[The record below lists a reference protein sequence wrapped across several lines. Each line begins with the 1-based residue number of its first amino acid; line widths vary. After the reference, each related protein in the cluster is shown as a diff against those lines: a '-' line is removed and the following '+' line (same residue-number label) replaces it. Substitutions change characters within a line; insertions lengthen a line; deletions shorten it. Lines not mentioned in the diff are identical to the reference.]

1 VSTTAAETAGV
12 PGAPAPGAEQVIVG
26 RSPWQLF
33 WTRFKQDRFALAGLV
48 FIGLIMLVAILAPA
62 FAALVGHGPNELFQ
76 RQTTDIFGIPEGP
89 NAEFWFGADNSGR
102 DVFVRTIYGTRV
114 SLIVGVVATGIAVLI
129 GIVLG
134 LLAGF
139 RGGWIDTL
147 ISRTTDIILAVPLLL
162 FAIGIVAACSTSK
175 EGCLNGTLK
184 PGLTLV
190 IVIISLFTWPYVARL
205 VRGNVLSL
213 REREFVE
220 ASRSLGAG
228 NVRIMFREVL
238 PNLISPIIVY
248 ASLLIPASILFEAY
262 LSFLGLGVPDNQPSW
277 GNMVSDSLENFD
289 VVWWLWL
296 FPGLFLLFTVLA
308 FNLLGDGL
316 RDALDPRADR

>member
-1 VSTTAAETAGV
+1 MRTVY
-12 PGAPAPGAEQVIVG
+12 GA
-26 RSPWQLF
+26 
-33 WTRFKQDRFALAGLV
+33 
-48 FIGLIMLVAILAPA
+48 
-62 FAALVGHGPNELFQ
+62 
-76 RQTTDIFGIPEGP
+76 
-89 NAEFWFGADNSGR
+89 
-102 DVFVRTIYGTRV
+102 RV

-139 RGGWIDTL
+139 RGGWVDTL

-190 IVIISLFTWPYVARL
+190 IVIIALFTWPYIARL

-213 REREFVE
+213 REREFIE

-228 NVRIMFREVL
+228 NIRIMFREVL
-238 PNLISPIIVY
+238 PNLLSPIIVY
-248 ASLLIPASILFEAY
+248 TSLLIPASILFEAY
-262 LSFLGLGVPDNQPSW
+262 LSFLGLGVPDDTPSW
-277 GNMVSDSLENFD
+277 GNMVSESLENFD